1 MASHLVEILKKEPLA
16 YAEYLN
22 QLSFDELIEI
32 EYGECKRCGRQ
43 IKQKILDANFGIC
56 PYCEMETK
64 PHPDNPY
71 IPNYN

>member
-1 MASHLVEILKKEPLA
+1 MDNIKEKDPVVLP
-16 YAEYLN
+16 
-22 QLSFDELIEI
+22 DETGEKVSGGDDLIEI